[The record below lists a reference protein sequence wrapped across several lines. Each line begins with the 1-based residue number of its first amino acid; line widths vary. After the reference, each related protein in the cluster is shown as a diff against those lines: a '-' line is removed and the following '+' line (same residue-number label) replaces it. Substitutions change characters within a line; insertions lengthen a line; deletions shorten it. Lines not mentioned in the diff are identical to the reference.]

1 MEPKHLPDMPA
12 YSVLMSVYAGEKP
25 EYLRESLESMYS
37 QTYPAA
43 DFVLVCDGKLTEKL
57 DETVKEYE
65 NKYPDTFHTVRLE
78 KKRGSRRMCQY
89 RHRRLQERVYS
100 ENGFG
105 RYSFASRGATN
116 SFL

>member
-57 DETVKEYE
+57 DETVKAKINIPIPFTPLGWRKSGE
-65 NKYPDTFHTVRLE
+65 
-78 KKRGSRRMCQY
+78 
-89 RHRRLQERVYS
+89 
-100 ENGFG
+100 
-105 RYSFASRGATN
+105 
-116 SFL
+116 